1 MKRLNTEEI
10 KQMADALCMTE
21 QEAKEVAEIFA
32 DIYEKEQGGKY
43 GWKIEMPL
51 ESADDYIREW
61 ENHWHREM
69 SWQEYYDYEKN
80 NCYDCYTYDDA
91 EKIFKTVETFKNHIQ
106 MYNIAYELKHNTM
119 IIIVG

>member
-1 MKRLNTEEI
+1 MKRLNTEEV
-10 KQMADALCMTE
+10 KQMADALLMTE
-21 QEAKEVAEIFA
+21 QEAQEVAEIFA

-43 GWKIEMPL
+43 GWKVEMPL

-69 SWQEYYDYEKN
+69 SWQDYYDYEKD
-80 NCYDCYTYDDA
+80 NCYDCYASDDA

-106 MYNIAYELKHNTM
+106 MYNIAYELKHSNM